1 MLLPGIRDAQSLN
14 PRAHEP
20 IELSKAGVPDV
31 SVVPGA
37 AASFTSEPGTAH
49 RIQAIVMLMAYY
61 SKGSKAKLPKG
72 KGAWGEA

>member
-14 PRAHEP
+14 PRAHKP

-31 SVVPGA
+31 SGVPGA
-37 AASFTSEPGTAH
+37 ATSFTGEPGTAH